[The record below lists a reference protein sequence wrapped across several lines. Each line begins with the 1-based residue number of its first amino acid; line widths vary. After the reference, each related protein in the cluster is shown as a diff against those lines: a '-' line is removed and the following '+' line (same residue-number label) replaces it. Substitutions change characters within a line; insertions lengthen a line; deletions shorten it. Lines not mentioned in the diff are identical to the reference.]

1 MKFDANYSPNNSPDD
16 RNNESD
22 NRGTPQG
29 NFNMMGGGS
38 FFRRWGPILL
48 VVLLFALPWILPV
61 FGAAGGGNQIA
72 YSKFEQQLL
81 AGNVDKVV
89 IQGEH
94 VQGTFKNPS
103 NAYPNSKNKN
113 PPRAFETYLPSAA
126 SAQLM
131 SDLNSSNVT
140 IYTKP
145 KSNGGFLSVLLN
157 FLPFIIMIW
166 IFYALYR
173 RMRQRGQNMFNV
185 GKSQAKRI
193 KSKSVDTHF
202 DDIAGIDSAKNE
214 LEEIVQFLKKPDT
227 FRRMGA
233 KTPKGV
239 LLIGPPGTGK
249 TLLARA
255 VAGEAK
261 VPFFS
266 MAGSDFMEMFVGVGA
281 SRVRNLFKT
290 AKKESPSIIFIDEI
304 DSIGRSRG
312 AGVGGGHDER
322 EQTLNQML
330 SEMDGFEP
338 NESVIVMAAT
348 NRPDILDPALMRPGR
363 FDRRV
368 ETSLPTMKDRHEI
381 LRIHARNKPFAPEVD
396 LERVARNTPGFSG
409 ADLANL
415 LNESALI
422 AGKQGEP
429 RIDRTDIER
438 ASDKIMLG
446 LERTNLALTDDEKR
460 VLAYHEGGHAVV
472 ATLLPST
479 DPVNKVTI
487 IPRGRSMGVT
497 KQMPERDKYLYEKQ
511 YLVNRLAVMMG
522 GRASEQLKTGTITS
536 GAENDLKQAQQMARK
551 MVLDWG
557 MSDAFENVAMGD
569 NHQAVFLGQELGQ
582 RRNYSDETAT
592 LVDNEIK
599 KILDDAY
606 RKAFETLKEDEAGL
620 DRVANALLDQEEITG
635 EKVKE
640 LVMGEV

>member
-1 MKFDANYSPNNSPDD
+1 MRFDANYSPNNSPDD
-16 RNNESD
+16 RNSGNG
-22 NRGTPQG
+22 NQGNPQG
-29 NFNMMGGGS
+29 SFNISGDS

-48 VVLLFALPWILPV
+48 VILLFGLPWFLPV
-61 FGAAGGGNQIA
+61 FGGAGGGNQIA
-72 YSKFEQQLL
+72 YSKFEQQLQ

-89 IQGEH
+89 IRGEQ
-94 VQGTFKNPS
+94 VQGIFKNAS
-103 NAYPNSKNKN
+103 NAYPNSSNKN
-113 PPRAFETYLPSAA
+113 PPKTFKTYIPSAA

-131 SDLNSSNVT
+131 SDLNSSKTTV
-140 IYTKP
+140 YTKP
-145 KSNGGFLSVLLN
+145 KSNGGFFSALLN
-157 FLPFIIMIW
+157 ILPFIIMIW

-185 GKSQAKRI
+185 GKSPAKRI

-202 DDIAGIDSAKNE
+202 NDIAGIDSAKNE

-255 VAGEAK
+255 VAGEAR

-338 NESVIVMAAT
+338 NESVIVIAAT

-368 ETSLPTMKDRHEI
+368 ETGFPTMKDRHEI

-396 LERVARNTPGFSG
+396 LERIARNTPGFSG

-415 LNESALI
+415 LNEAAII
-422 AGKQGEP
+422 AGKQGKS
-429 RIDRTDIER
+429 RIDTQDIER
-438 ASDKIMLG
+438 SSDKIMLG
-446 LERTNLALTDDEKR
+446 LERTNLALTDEEKR

-472 ATLLPST
+472 ATLLPNT

-522 GRASEQLKTGTITS
+522 GRASEHLKTGTITS

-557 MSDAFENVAMGD
+557 MSDTFENVALGD

-582 RRNYSDETAT
+582 RRSYSDETAT

-606 RKAFETLKEDEAGL
+606 QKAFNTLQEHQDGL
-620 DRVANALLDQEEITG
+620 DRVADALLDEEEISG

-640 LVMGEV
+640 LVAQAA